1 MINALAR
8 TSLIVGA
15 RKEFKMP
22 IYDYEC
28 KKCGLVSEHI
38 TKWNVVLNLGCT
50 CGGDVRRIISV
61 SGQYCGNE
69 SPTWLRS
76 TLNVVDK
83 ENRASHIQNFIK
95 NPTRET
101 YKAWMKGEKIKP
113 ADYTVKGGPPVYE
126 KPKRDIKKITD
137 ELYRRH
143 RERNTLS
150 LR

>member
-1 MINALAR
+1 
-8 TSLIVGA
+8 
-15 RKEFKMP
+15 MP
-22 IYDYEC
+22 IYDYSCE
-28 KKCGLVSEHI
+28 KCGVFERIAGINEARLP
-38 TKWNVVLNLGCT
+38 CD
-50 CGGDVRRIISV
+50 CGREASRIISV

-76 TLNVVDK
+76 TLEVVDK
-83 ENRASHIQNFIK
+83 TNKAPHVQNFVR

-126 KPKRDIKKITD
+126 KPKRDIGKIAD

-143 RERNTLS
+143 KERKSLS
-150 LR
+150 ISS